1 MHLKI
6 CAIIC
11 IPIQLKLPFNEE
23 QQTIVDTLLD
33 MFIEGKVVN
42 LQADEPLCKVDLI
55 DLHKADLIDLS
66 TVCPSEEVC
75 ELRETAAAS

>member
-1 MHLKI
+1 
-6 CAIIC
+6 
-11 IPIQLKLPFNEE
+11 
-23 QQTIVDTLLD
+23 

-75 ELRETAAAS
+75 ELRETAAAA